1 MISVEI
7 FKFNFPILYV
17 QNVLPKYFLWLSK
30 TSMSVVGLQTKSQI
44 ILVKLTRK
52 SYVSSRSVF
61 SWFVIVTNVRFLVCH
76 IQF

>member
-44 ILVKLTRK
+44 ILVKLTTK
-52 SYVSSRSVF
+52 SYVSSKSVL
-61 SWFVIVTNVRFLVCH
+61 FLVCYSDKRKVCH